1 MIRRDP
7 TRIELKL
14 DDIQEFERRKQDLE
28 AERIKAGHVL
38 PLAQN
43 HQKQSA
49 EIDDPKKTRS
59 EMIHARIGFD
69 PTPKIN

>member
-14 DDIQEFERRKQDLE
+14 DDIQEFDRRKQDLE
-28 AERIKAGHVL
+28 AERIKNGLVQ
-38 PLAQN
+38 PPAQH
-43 HQKQSA
+43 HQQSA
-49 EIDDPKKTRS
+49 QEVEDPKKTRS

-69 PTPKIN
+69 PTPKLN